1 MIPSLR
7 GMDCFATLAMTGT
20 CRSDAGVVIARNEVT
35 RCALSLRGAQR
46 RGNLQSILNMNIL
59 SINNLAK
66 IGREKPLFTGVTFGI
81 QDGEKAALI
90 GRNGTGKST
99 LLATIAGVLQP
110 DEGTV
115 VINKEAGVSYLPQTP
130 AFLPDDT
137 IREHIFK
144 NNSPKLAVIRE
155 YEEICEEMQKSS
167 AVVSTDSAT
176 EISSGLQHRYDDIMH
191 KMDVSDL
198 WNYEAQIS
206 SILST
211 LGITD
216 MTRRM
221 GTLSGGMCKK
231 VALAQVLVEDTKL
244 LLLDEPTN
252 HLDITTIYWLQNYL
266 HDTKRSVLMVTHDRW
281 FLDAVCTNIYELARN
296 RLKLYEGNYSQ
307 YLEKKETEAEIEA
320 NTERR
325 IESVLRFEREWLL
338 RGPCA
343 RGTKIKARI
352 QRDEQL
358 INREK
363 FKSDKGFTFEVKGKR
378 LGGKVLELHN
388 ISKNYPKGYVSEQG
402 GGESLPLASAADTSS
417 ATPSPRGVAPKTPE
431 YVPVINNFS
440 YVFTK
445 GQKIGIFGDN
455 GSGKSTFLNIITGH
469 LSPDSGS
476 VVVGVNTKFGY
487 YTQNPEFA
495 DTNLTVLEYI
505 KETAEHMTLNDGKK
519 EVSASRFLEEFG
531 FEGKIQHSP
540 VSTLSG
546 GERKRLYLVRLLL
559 ENPNFLV
566 LDEPTND
573 FDIFTMNILE
583 QFLENYEGCLL
594 LVSHDR
600 YFMDK
605 TVDSLFIMEDNGD
618 ISGFVGKCSEY
629 IEYRDELKKSQ
640 QGDFKGEK
648 SPLGEGVAD
657 KTGASGSERGLGSEG
672 ENSPT
677 LNSPTMANN
686 QTPQKKKL
694 SFKEQKEFEK
704 LNEEIP
710 ALEAEQKTLEEK
722 MASSD
727 FEEVRKAGERYKEI
741 EALLEEKYPR
751 WEELAERA

>member
-1 MIPSLR
+1 
-7 GMDCFATLAMTGT
+7 
-20 CRSDAGVVIARNEVT
+20 
-35 RCALSLRGAQR
+35 
-46 RGNLQSILNMNIL
+46 MNIL

-81 QDGEKAALI
+81 QEGEKAALI

-99 LLATIAGVLQP
+99 LLATIAGVLVP
-110 DEGTV
+110 DEGNV

-130 AFLPDDT
+130 DFNPDDT

-144 NNSPKLAVIRE
+144 SKSPKLEVIRE
-155 YEEICEEMQKSS
+155 YEEICEELGK
-167 AVVSTDSAT
+167 T
-176 EISSGLQHRYDDIMH
+176 SGLEKRYEAIMH
-191 KMDVSDL
+191 KMDTADL

-252 HLDITTIYWLQNYL
+252 HLDISTIFWLQNYL

-296 RLKLYEGNYSQ
+296 RLKLYIGNYSQ

-352 QRDEQL
+352 QRDQQL

-363 FKSDKGFTFEVKGKR
+363 FQSDKGFTFEVKGKR

-388 ISKNYPKGYVSEQG
+388 ISKNYPKGYVGEQ
-402 GGESLPLASAADTSS
+402 
-417 ATPSPRGVAPKTPE
+417 PSNAPD
-431 YVPVINNFS
+431 YVPVIKNFS
-440 YVFTK
+440 YIFTK

-455 GSGKSTFLNIITGH
+455 GSGKSTFLNIITGQ
-469 LSPDSGS
+469 LSPDSGT
-476 VVVGVNTKFGY
+476 VVIGENTKFGY
-487 YTQNPEFA
+487 YTQNPVFK

-505 KETAEHMTLNDGKK
+505 KETAEHMTLNEGKK
-519 EVSASRFLEEFG
+519 EVSASKFLEEFG

-540 VSTLSG
+540 VSSLSG

-583 QFLENYEGCLL
+583 QFLEGYQGCLL

-605 TVDSLFIMEDNGD
+605 TVDSLFIMEEDGN

-629 IEYRDELKKSQ
+629 IDYREELKKTQNQAAENIVSENGRRSEKAESTLSSQ
-640 QGDFKGEK
+640 
-648 SPLGEGVAD
+648 
-657 KTGASGSERGLGSEG
+657 TSEQVLTDSIPAP
-672 ENSPT
+672 S
-677 LNSPTMANN
+677 AA
-686 QTPQKKKL
+686 KKKL
-694 SFKEQKEFEK
+694 SFKEQKEFEQ

-710 ALEAEQKTLEEK
+710 SLEAEQKALEEK

-727 FEEVRKAGERYKEI
+727 FDEVRTAGQRYKEI

>member
-1 MIPSLR
+1 
-7 GMDCFATLAMTGT
+7 
-20 CRSDAGVVIARNEVT
+20 
-35 RCALSLRGAQR
+35 
-46 RGNLQSILNMNIL
+46 MNIL

-81 QDGEKAALI
+81 QEGEKAALI

-99 LLATIAGVLQP
+99 LLATIAGVLVP

-130 AFLPDDT
+130 SFNPDDT

-155 YEEICEEMQKSS
+155 YEEICEEMGTKEQS
-167 AVVSTDSAT
+167 A
-176 EISSGLQHRYDDIMH
+176 GLQTRYEQIMH
-191 KMDVSDL
+191 KMDSGDL

-252 HLDITTIYWLQNYL
+252 HLDITTIFWLQNYL

-296 RLKLYEGNYSQ
+296 KLKLYVGNYSQ

-363 FKSDKGFTFEVKGKR
+363 FQADKGFTFEVKGKR
-378 LGGKVLELHN
+378 LGGKVLELHG
-388 ISKNYPKGYVSEQG
+388 ISKNYPKGYVGATDCHAELVS
-402 GGESLPLASAADTSS
+402 ASTSGS
-417 ATPSPRGVAPKTPE
+417 RNEFGMTDGN
-431 YVPVINNFS
+431 VPVIKNFS
-440 YVFTK
+440 YIFTK

-455 GSGKSTFLNIITGH
+455 GSGKSTFLNIITGQIA
-469 LSPDSGS
+469 PDSGT
-476 VVVGVNTKFGY
+476 VVVGENTKFGY
-487 YTQNPEFA
+487 YTQNPVFK

-519 EVSASRFLEEFG
+519 EVSATKFLEEFG

-583 QFLENYEGCLL
+583 QFLEGYQGCLL

-605 TVDSLFIMEDNGD
+605 TVDSLFIMEEDGN

-629 IEYRDELKKSQ
+629 IDYRE
-640 QGDFKGEK
+640 EK
-648 SPLGEGVAD
+648 RKEEKEDSSRTSANSTAGGVAGVSPAGEG
-657 KTGASGSERGLGSEG
+657 GEQRSASQG
-672 ENSPT
+672 EASP
-677 LNSPTMANN
+677 SS
-686 QTPQKKKL
+686 QKKKL
-694 SFKEQKEFEK
+694 SFKEQKEFEQ

-710 ALEAEQKTLEEK
+710 ALEAEQKSLEEK

-727 FEEVRKAGERYKEI
+727 FEEVRVAGERYKEI

>member
-1 MIPSLR
+1 MSKKIHNN
-7 GMDCFATLAMTGT
+7 M
-20 CRSDAGVVIARNEVT
+20 VV
-35 RCALSLRGAQR
+35 
-46 RGNLQSILNMNIL
+46 NIL

-66 IGREKPLFTGVTFGI
+66 IGREKPLFTQVSFGI
-81 QDGEKAALI
+81 QEGEKAALI

-99 LLATIAGVLQP
+99 LLATIAGILQP
-110 DEGTV
+110 DEGSV
-115 VINKEAGVSYLPQTP
+115 VLNKEAGVSYLPQNP
-130 AFLPDDT
+130 EFNAQNT

-144 NNSPKLAVIRE
+144 SNSPKLKLIRE
-155 YEEICEEMQKSS
+155 YEEICQEMAK
-167 AVVSTDSAT
+167 AGSTS
-176 EISSGLQHRYDDIMH
+176 EGLKHRYEDAML
-191 KMDVSDL
+191 KMEQNDL

-206 SILST
+206 SILTT

-216 MTRRM
+216 LSLKM
-221 GTLSGGMCKK
+221 GALSGGMIKK

-266 HDTKRSVLMVTHDRW
+266 HDTKRAVLMVTHDRW

-363 FKSDKGFTFEVKGKR
+363 FQADKGFTFEVKGKR
-378 LGGKVLELHN
+378 LGGKVLVLHN
-388 ISKNYPKGYVSEQG
+388 IRKNYLKGN
-402 GGESLPLASAADTSS
+402 A
-417 ATPSPRGVAPKTPE
+417 
-431 YVPVINNFS
+431 PVIKNFS

-445 GQKIGIFGDN
+445 GQKIGVFGDN
-455 GSGKSTFLNIITGH
+455 GSGKSTFLNIVTGT
-469 LSPDSGS
+469 LEPDSGKIE
-476 VVVGVNTKFGY
+476 VGVNTKFGY
-487 YTQNPEFA
+487 YTQNPVFK

-546 GERKRLYLVRLLL
+546 GERKRLFLVRLLL

-583 QFLENYEGCLL
+583 QFLEHYEGCLL

-605 TVDSLFIMEDNGD
+605 TVDSLFIMEENGD

-629 IEYRDELKKSQ
+629 IEYREELKK
-640 QGDFKGEK
+640 EK
-648 SPLGEGVAD
+648 QALRAASEPAEGVAED
-657 KTGASGSERGLGSEG
+657 RGAGWSEG
-672 ENSPT
+672 EASPSST
-677 LNSPTMANN
+677 K
-686 QTPQKKKL
+686 QQKKKL
-694 SFKEQKEFEK
+694 SFKEQKEFEQ

-710 ALEAEQKTLEEK
+710 VLEAEQKVLEQK
-722 MASSD
+722 MASQD
-727 FEEVRKAGERYKEI
+727 FDEVRAAGDRYKEI
-741 EALLEEKYPR
+741 DRLLEEKYLR
-751 WEELAERA
+751 WEELAEKA

>member
-1 MIPSLR
+1 
-7 GMDCFATLAMTGT
+7 
-20 CRSDAGVVIARNEVT
+20 
-35 RCALSLRGAQR
+35 
-46 RGNLQSILNMNIL
+46 MNIL

-66 IGREKPLFTGVTFGI
+66 IGREKPLFTEVTFGI
-81 QDGEKAALI
+81 QEGEKAALI

-130 AFLPDDT
+130 AFNSDDT

-144 NNSPKLAVIRE
+144 NNSPKLSVIRE
-155 YEEICEEMQKSS
+155 YEEICEEM
-167 AVVSTDSAT
+167 AT
-176 EISSGLQHRYDDIMH
+176 RESQSDGLQHRYEDIMH
-191 KMDVSDL
+191 KMDVADL

-252 HLDITTIYWLQNYL
+252 HLDISTIFWLQNYL

-296 RLKLYEGNYSQ
+296 HLKLYEGNYSQ

-363 FKSDKGFTFEVKGKR
+363 FKADKGFTFEVKGKR

-402 GGESLPLASAADTSS
+402 ENEKETN
-417 ATPSPRGVAPKTPE
+417 
-431 YVPVINNFS
+431 YVPVISNFS

-455 GSGKSTFLNIITGH
+455 GSGKSTFLNIITGN
-469 LSPDSGS
+469 LAPDSGS
-476 VVVGVNTKFGY
+476 IDIGVNTKFGY
-487 YTQNPEFA
+487 YTQNPVFK

-505 KETAEHMTLNDGKK
+505 KETAEHMTLNNGKK
-519 EVSASRFLEEFG
+519 EVSATKFLEEFG

-583 QFLENYEGCLL
+583 QFLEGYEGCLL

-605 TVDSLFIMEDNGD
+605 TVDSLFIMEENGD

-629 IEYRDELKKSQ
+629 IEYRAEVKKEQALRAATEPAREGGEQRSASQ
-640 QGDFKGEK
+640 GEP
-648 SPLGEGVAD
+648 SPSSI
-657 KTGASGSERGLGSEG
+657 T
-672 ENSPT
+672 N
-677 LNSPTMANN
+677 
-686 QTPQKKKL
+686 QKKKL
-694 SFKEQKEFEK
+694 SFKEQKEFEQ

-710 ALEAEQKTLEEK
+710 ALEAEQKELEPK

-727 FEEVRKAGERYKEI
+727 FEEVRKASERYKEI

>member
-1 MIPSLR
+1 MK
-7 GMDCFATLAMTGT
+7 
-20 CRSDAGVVIARNEVT
+20 
-35 RCALSLRGAQR
+35 
-46 RGNLQSILNMNIL
+46 NIL
-59 SINNLAK
+59 SISNLSK

-81 QDGEKAALI
+81 QEGEKAALI

-99 LLATIAGVLQP
+99 LLNTIAGVLQP

-115 VINKEAGVSYLPQTP
+115 VINKEAGVSYLPQNP
-130 AFLPDDT
+130 AFNKDDT

-144 NNSPKLAVIRE
+144 SKSPKLEVIRE
-155 YEEICEEMQKSS
+155 YEEVCEQMNS
-167 AVVSTDSAT
+167 A
-176 EISSGLQHRYDDIMH
+176 RYEQILL
-191 KMDVSDL
+191 KMDQQNL

-206 SILST
+206 SILGT
-211 LGITD
+211 LGLKD
-216 MTRRM
+216 LSRKM
-221 GTLSGGMCKK
+221 GELSGGMVKK

-252 HLDITTIYWLQNYL
+252 HLDITTIFWLQNYL
-266 HDTKRSVLMVTHDRW
+266 HDTKRSVLMVTHDRY

-307 YLEKKETEAEIEA
+307 YLEKKETEAQIEA

-325 IESVLRFEREWLL
+325 IESVLRFERDWLL

-363 FKSDKGFTFEVKGKR
+363 FQVDKGFTFEVKGKR

-388 ISKNYPKGYVSEQG
+388 ISKSF
-402 GGESLPLASAADTSS
+402 DH
-417 ATPSPRGVAPKTPE
+417 
-431 YVPVINNFS
+431 PVIKNFS

-455 GSGKSTFLNIITGH
+455 GSGKSTFLNLITGN
-469 LSPDSGS
+469 LAPDIGTID
-476 VVVGVNTKFGY
+476 VGVNTKFGY
-487 YTQNPEFA
+487 YNQNPTFPN
-495 DTNLTVLEYI
+495 TNQTVLEYI

-546 GERKRLYLVRLLL
+546 GERKRLFLVRLLL
-559 ENPNFLV
+559 ENPNFLI

-583 QFLENYEGCLL
+583 QFLMQYEGCLL

-605 TVDSLFIMEDNGD
+605 TVDSLFIMEDNGS

-629 IEYRDELKKSQ
+629 IELREEIKNPSA
-640 QGDFKGEK
+640 G
-648 SPLGEGVAD
+648 SNVARNACS
-657 KTGASGSERGLGSEG
+657 TEPA
-672 ENSPT
+672 
-677 LNSPTMANN
+677 
-686 QTPQKKKL
+686 KKKL
-694 SFKEQKEFEK
+694 SFKEQKEFEQ
-704 LNEEIP
+704 LNQEIP
-710 ALEAEQKTLEEK
+710 ALEAEQKSLEEK
-722 MASSD
+722 MASTNY
-727 FEEVRKAGERYKEI
+727 EEARAAGDRYSQI
-741 EALLEEKYPR
+741 EKILEEKYAR

>member
-1 MIPSLR
+1 
-7 GMDCFATLAMTGT
+7 
-20 CRSDAGVVIARNEVT
+20 
-35 RCALSLRGAQR
+35 
-46 RGNLQSILNMNIL
+46 MNIL

-66 IGREKPLFTGVTFGI
+66 IGREKPLFTEVSFGI
-81 QDGEKAALI
+81 QEGEKAALI

-130 AFLPDDT
+130 SFNPDDT

-144 NNSPKLAVIRE
+144 NDSPKLAVIRE
-155 YEEICEEMQKSS
+155 YEEICEEMGTKEAS
-167 AVVSTDSAT
+167 A
-176 EISSGLQHRYDDIMH
+176 GLQTRYEAIMH
-191 KMDVSDL
+191 KMDSGDL

-252 HLDITTIYWLQNYL
+252 HLDITTIFWLQNYL

-296 RLKLYEGNYSQ
+296 KLKLYVGNYSQ

-363 FKSDKGFTFEVKGKR
+363 FQADKGFTFEVKGKR
-378 LGGKVLELHN
+378 LGGKVLELHG
-388 ISKNYPKGYVSEQG
+388 ISKNYPKGYVGEGFSRSN
-402 GGESLPLASAADTSS
+402 GESVKKQAAAAGCFRIDHQNAQNQAMPDS
-417 ATPSPRGVAPKTPE
+417 TPSNGGHPRNAPE
-431 YVPVINNFS
+431 YVPVIKNFS
-440 YVFTK
+440 YIFTK

-455 GSGKSTFLNIITGH
+455 GSGKSTFLNIITGN
-469 LSPDSGS
+469 LAPDSGT
-476 VVVGVNTKFGY
+476 VVVGENTKFGY
-487 YTQNPEFA
+487 YTQNPVFK

-519 EVSASRFLEEFG
+519 EVSASKFLEEFG

-540 VSTLSG
+540 VSSLSG

-583 QFLENYEGCLL
+583 QFLEGYQGCLL

-605 TVDSLFIMEDNGD
+605 TVDSLFIMEEDGN

-629 IEYRDELKKSQ
+629 IDYREEQKKNAVV
-640 QGDFKGEK
+640 K
-648 SPLGEGVAD
+648 
-657 KTGASGSERGLGSEG
+657 SGSTVVEPVETTTTKNETPS
-672 ENSPT
+672 SAAVSIQPSAYSTTVSAPT
-677 LNSPTMANN
+677 
-686 QTPQKKKL
+686 QKKKL
-694 SFKEQKEFEK
+694 SFKEQKEFEQ

-710 ALEAEQKTLEEK
+710 ALEAEQKALEAK

-727 FEEVRKAGERYKEI
+727 FEEVRAAGDRYKEI

>member
-1 MIPSLR
+1 
-7 GMDCFATLAMTGT
+7 
-20 CRSDAGVVIARNEVT
+20 
-35 RCALSLRGAQR
+35 
-46 RGNLQSILNMNIL
+46 MNIL

-66 IGREKPLFTGVTFGI
+66 IGREKPLFTEVTFGI
-81 QDGEKAALI
+81 QEGEKAALI

-130 AFLPDDT
+130 AFNPDDT

-144 NNSPKLAVIRE
+144 NNSPKLSVIRE
-155 YEEICEEMQKSS
+155 YEEICEEM
-167 AVVSTDSAT
+167 AT
-176 EISSGLQHRYDDIMH
+176 RESQSDGLQHRYEDIMH
-191 KMDVSDL
+191 KMDVADL

-252 HLDITTIYWLQNYL
+252 HLDISTIFWLQNYL

-296 RLKLYEGNYSQ
+296 HLKLYEGNYSQ

-363 FKSDKGFTFEVKGKR
+363 FKADKGFTFEVKGKR

-402 GGESLPLASAADTSS
+402 ENEKGTN
-417 ATPSPRGVAPKTPE
+417 
-431 YVPVINNFS
+431 YVPVISNFS

-455 GSGKSTFLNIITGH
+455 GSGKSTFLNIITGN
-469 LSPDSGS
+469 LAPDSGS
-476 VVVGVNTKFGY
+476 IDIGVNTKFGY
-487 YTQNPEFA
+487 YTQNPVFK

-505 KETAEHMTLNDGKK
+505 KETAEHMTLNNGKK
-519 EVSASRFLEEFG
+519 EVSATKFLEEFG

-583 QFLENYEGCLL
+583 QFLEGYEGCLL

-605 TVDSLFIMEDNGD
+605 TVDSLFIMEENGD

-629 IEYRDELKKSQ
+629 IEYRDEVKKEQALRAATEPAREGGEQRSASQ
-640 QGDFKGEK
+640 GEP
-648 SPLGEGVAD
+648 SPSSI
-657 KTGASGSERGLGSEG
+657 T
-672 ENSPT
+672 N
-677 LNSPTMANN
+677 
-686 QTPQKKKL
+686 QKKKL
-694 SFKEQKEFEK
+694 SFKEQKEFEQ

-710 ALEAEQKTLEEK
+710 ALEAEQKELEPK

-727 FEEVRKAGERYKEI
+727 FEEVRKASERYKEI

>member
-1 MIPSLR
+1 M
-7 GMDCFATLAMTGT
+7 
-20 CRSDAGVVIARNEVT
+20 
-35 RCALSLRGAQR
+35 
-46 RGNLQSILNMNIL
+46 NLL

-66 IGREKPLFTGVTFGI
+66 IGREKPLFTGVTFGL

-99 LLATIAGVLQP
+99 LLNTIAGVLQP

-115 VINKEAGVSYLPQTP
+115 VLNKEAGVSFLPQNP
-130 AFLPDDT
+130 AFNPEDT
-137 IREHIFK
+137 IRRHIFK
-144 NNSPKLAVIRE
+144 NDSPKLQIINE
-155 YEEICEEMQKSS
+155 YTRLCEELAHNTNTSGGSQKCY
-167 AVVSTDSAT
+167 D
-176 EISSGLQHRYDDIMH
+176 EILL
-191 KMDVSDL
+191 KMDNQDL
-198 WNYEAQIS
+198 WNYESQIS

-216 MTRRM
+216 LERKM
-221 GTLSGGMCKK
+221 GTLSGGMIKK
-231 VALAQVLVEDTKL
+231 VALAQVLVEDTKI

-252 HLDITTIYWLQNYL
+252 HLDITTITWLQNYL
-266 HDTKRSVLMVTHDRW
+266 KETKRSVLMVTHDRY

-296 RLKLYEGNYSQ
+296 KLKLYQGNYSQ
-307 YLEKKETEAEIEA
+307 YLEKKETEAEIEE

-325 IESVLRFEREWLL
+325 IESVLRFERDWLL

-363 FKSDKGFTFEVKGKR
+363 FQADKGFTFEVKGKR

-388 ISKNYPKGYVSEQG
+388 ISKNYPKGFVKEGEVSPCART
-402 GGESLPLASAADTSS
+402 SLRS
-417 ATPSPRGVAPKTPE
+417 TPSPRGDTPKTPATDDIFT
-431 YVPVINNFS
+431 PVISNFS
-440 YVFTK
+440 YKFTK

-455 GSGKSTFLNIITGH
+455 GSGKTTFLNIVTEN
-469 LSPDSGS
+469 LKPDTGS
-476 VVVGVNTKFGY
+476 VEVGLNTKFGY
-487 YTQNPEFA
+487 YTQNPQFK

-505 KETAEHMTLNDGKK
+505 KETAERMTLNDGKK
-519 EVSASRFLEEFG
+519 DVSASRFLEEFG

-559 ENPNFLV
+559 ENPNFLI

-583 QFLENYEGCLL
+583 QFLMNYEGCLL

-605 TVDSLFIMEDNGD
+605 TVDSLFILEDDGS
-618 ISGFVGKCSEY
+618 ISGFVGKCWEY
-629 IEYRDELKKSQ
+629 IEDREELRQQKEKEEKDSKKNGQ
-640 QGDFKGEK
+640 QQVYQKQQAQVEH
-648 SPLGEGVAD
+648 AD
-657 KTGASGSERGLGSEG
+657 TKEPQPASA
-672 ENSPT
+672 T
-677 LNSPTMANN
+677 
-686 QTPQKKKL
+686 KKKL
-694 SFKEQKEFEK
+694 SFKEQKEFEA
-704 LNEEIP
+704 LDAEIP
-710 ALEAEQKTLEEK
+710 QLEEQKTELEAQ
-722 MASSD
+722 MSSGN
-727 FEEVRKAGERYKEI
+727 FSTLPETTKRYKEVCQI
-741 EALLEEKYPR
+741 LESKYAR

>member
-1 MIPSLR
+1 
-7 GMDCFATLAMTGT
+7 
-20 CRSDAGVVIARNEVT
+20 
-35 RCALSLRGAQR
+35 
-46 RGNLQSILNMNIL
+46 MNIL

-66 IGREKPLFTGVTFGI
+66 IGREKPLFTEVTFGI
-81 QDGEKAALI
+81 QEGEKAALI

-115 VINKEAGVSYLPQTP
+115 AINKEAGISYLPQTP
-130 AFLPDDT
+130 SFNENDT

-144 NNSPKLAVIRE
+144 SSSPKLAVIRE
-155 YEEICEEMQKSS
+155 YEEICEEMQQNS
-167 AVVSTDSAT
+167 V
-176 EISSGLQHRYDDIMH
+176 ISSGLQNRYEQIMH
-191 KMDVSDL
+191 KMDSGDL

-252 HLDITTIYWLQNYL
+252 HLDITTIFWLQNYL

-296 RLKLYEGNYSQ
+296 HLKLYVGNYSQ

-352 QRDEQL
+352 QRDQQL

-363 FKSDKGFTFEVKGKR
+363 FQTDKGFTFEVKGKR

-388 ISKNYPKGYVSEQG
+388 ISKNYPKGYVGTDDCHAELENDSHAELV
-402 GGESLPLASAADTSS
+402 SASPDNRSRNKFGMTE
-417 ATPSPRGVAPKTPE
+417 G
-431 YVPVINNFS
+431 YVPVIKNFS

-455 GSGKSTFLNIITGH
+455 GSGKSTFLNIITGQ
-469 LSPDSGS
+469 LAPDSGT
-476 VVVGVNTKFGY
+476 VVVGENTKFGY
-487 YTQNPEFA
+487 YTQNPVFK

-505 KETAEHMTLNDGKK
+505 KETAEHMTLNNGKK
-519 EVSASRFLEEFG
+519 EVSATKFLEEFG

-540 VSTLSG
+540 VSSLSG

-583 QFLENYEGCLL
+583 QFLEGYEGCLL

-605 TVDSLFIMEDNGD
+605 TVDSLFIMEEDGN

-629 IEYRDELKKSQ
+629 IEYREELKKNVQ
-640 QGDFKGEK
+640 VK
-648 SPLGEGVAD
+648 
-657 KTGASGSERGLGSEG
+657 SGSSVVECPRSGCIETTATTASNDKAQSSAVVAIQPSAYSTTGSTG
-672 ENSPT
+672 TP
-677 LNSPTMANN
+677 
-686 QTPQKKKL
+686 PQKKKL
-694 SFKEQKEFEK
+694 SFKEQKEFEQ

-710 ALEAEQKTLEEK
+710 ALEAEQKALEEK
-722 MASSD
+722 MSSSSFD
-727 FEEVRKAGERYKEI
+727 EVRAAGDRYKEI
-741 EALLEEKYPR
+741 DSLLAEKYPR